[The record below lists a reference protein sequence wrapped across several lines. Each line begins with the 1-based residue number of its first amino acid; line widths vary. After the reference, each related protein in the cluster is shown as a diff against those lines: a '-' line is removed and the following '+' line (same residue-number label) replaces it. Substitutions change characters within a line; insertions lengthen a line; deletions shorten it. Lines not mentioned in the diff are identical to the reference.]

1 MQCFIKDDGEISVI
15 EINPRIAGGM
25 ALGFA
30 ATQNWIKLIV
40 DILYDIPIKD
50 LANVKYGLRMLRY
63 YDEIFIS

>member
-1 MQCFIKDDGEISVI
+1 MQCFIKDNGEISVI

-30 ATQNWIKLIV
+30 ATQNWIKLFV

-50 LANVKYGLRMLRY
+50 LADVKYGLRMLRY